1 MRNNINIQLYSS
13 CNCDCSF
20 CHFKDKLYNKIDPKF
35 VLDYLDKNEEIN
47 YIVLTGG
54 EPTLAIDEYIQIV
67 KGIDQTKKRVILQT
81 NGWWGNNETIKNAI
95 KNNPPSI
102 VHLSADSE
110 KQKIINL
117 SVVVAAYNF
126 LKENNI
132 IVYVVDHTTSE
143 DEYNTYK
150 SIFPEIKLGD
160 IIYDNDEDLH
170 DCGIALLANNT
181 VGNLNI
187 KGWL

>member
-1 MRNNINIQLYSS
+1 MENNINVQVYSS

-20 CHFKDKLYNKIDPKF
+20 CHFKDKAYKKINPQF
-35 VLDYLDKNEEIN
+35 VLDYLNAHDNID

-54 EPTLAIDEYIQIV
+54 EPTFALDEYKAIV
-67 KGIDQTKKRVILQT
+67 NGIDKTKKRVILQT
-81 NGWWGNNETIKNAI
+81 NGWWGNNETVKNAI
-95 KNNPPSI
+95 KQYPPSV

-110 KQKIINL
+110 KQKIISLNTL
-117 SVVVAAYNF
+117 MEAYNF
-126 LKENNI
+126 LKENGI
-132 IVYVVDHTTSE
+132 ITYVVDHTTND

-150 SIFPEIKLGD
+150 SIFSELKRGD
-160 IIYDNDEDLH
+160 VIYDDNINLH
-170 DCGIALLANNT
+170 DCGPALLANNT